1 MTQAVVELENIHF
14 VRQGRPILAGVNW
27 RIEKDSHW
35 ALMGANGSGKT
46 TLLKIITG
54 YEWPTFGNV
63 TVLGRRFGRC
73 DIREL
78 RKLIGWVSMAIEQK
92 LPGTDRAI
100 EVVASGLEASLGLFR
115 TFTDVEYQQAREA
128 LAALNAESIAEQR
141 FEILSQGEQQ
151 KVLIARALINQPQV
165 LILDEPCVGLDPAA
179 RQRFLQDIA
188 HLAQLKNAPS
198 ILLVTHHIE
207 EVGSWVNRVLL
218 LKEGKVMAAGNP
230 DAVLTSDNM
239 TKVFDFP
246 CVIKHSSNGWR
257 SICGINSRSEL

>member
-1 MTQAVVELENIHF
+1 MTHAVVELDNIHF
-14 VRQGRPILAGVNW
+14 VRQDRSILSGVSW
-27 RIEKDSHW
+27 RIDKGGHW

-54 YEWPTFGNV
+54 YEWPTLGKV

-92 LPGTDRAI
+92 LPTADRAI

-115 TFTDVEYQQAREA
+115 TFTDAEYQQAQEA
-128 LAALNAESIAEQR
+128 LAALKAESIAEQR

-179 RQRFLQDIA
+179 RQRFLRDIA

-207 EVGSWVNRVLL
+207 EVGNWVNHVLL
-218 LKEGKVMAAGNP
+218 LKEGKTMAAGNP
-230 DAVLTSDNM
+230 DAVLTSDNIS
-239 TKVFDFP
+239 KVFDFP
-246 CVIKHSSNGWR
+246 CRVKHSADGWR
-257 SICGINSRSEL
+257 SICGGDSRGEL

>member
-1 MTQAVVELENIHF
+1 MTHAVIELNNIHYI
-14 VRQGRPILAGVNW
+14 RQDRSILSGVNW
-27 RIEKDSHW
+27 RIEKGSHW

-54 YEWPTFGNV
+54 YEWPTLGNV
-63 TVLGRRFGRC
+63 TVLGRQFGRC

-78 RKLIGWVSMAIEQK
+78 RKLIGWVSMAIERK
-92 LPGTDRAI
+92 LPASDRAI

-115 TFTDVEYQQAREA
+115 TFTDEEYQQAREA
-128 LAALNAESIAEQR
+128 LATLKAESIAEQR

-151 KVLIARALINQPQV
+151 KVLIARALINKPQV

-188 HLAQLKNAPS
+188 HLTQLKNAPS

-207 EVGSWVNRVLL
+207 EVGGWVNHILL
-218 LKEGKVMAAGNP
+218 LKHGKVMVTGNP
-230 DAVLTSDNM
+230 NTVLTSENM

-246 CVIKHSSNGWR
+246 CQVKQTSNGWR
-257 SICGINSRSEL
+257 SICGTD